1 MQTRTVERVEAWE
14 SRPFSGGAAALAS
27 LSDAD
32 FSGAVVADDVWL
44 FFVNGRPV
52 GVAGGT
58 VDDVAASA
66 GTAYEAPD
74 LSLPLLFAMQ
84 ETDGETRAQYYTND
98 TPLTETDATL
108 EDAGFTG
115 YVELSEDVLS
125 GDYYVAYY
133 GGRSLP
139 VAFVGNAPEVVTGAD
154 AFERAADEVGVYEVV
169 SVDLAF
175 PDLPEVEA
183 DESDETASGAAV
195 GVASDGD
202 AGADAEVEG
211 ATDRGTVDA
220 DQPSADDAPADSDA
234 GDPLDATAALEGG
247 AAADGA
253 TDDRAAERA
262 AVEAT
267 AHAGDD
273 PSADTPSEAVSES
286 EVGESEAATGRRST
300 ASEAPRPSAD
310 PPAGAAVE
318 QGPTARAMPEEEG
331 DADAVESADAEAIER
346 EATRVPA
353 LAPEGDDTE
362 RAAADAT
369 DSETDD
375 PTEHEAT
382 AGESVSPASHGESE
396 DRVEV
401 LQRELAAREERVE
414 RLEERLADA
423 EETVAARE
431 RDLEDVRAERDD
443 LRETVER
450 LEERIATLEADLEA
464 AEPGPGDLS
473 PAEALAGTNLFV
485 RYESKA
491 DPTLEDLGE
500 AEQSEIDANLTLEH
514 HTTFDASGATVE
526 SEPYESFLEST
537 AAYRFVSWVVRGLPR
552 EVLAS
557 GHSRGLADLYESIP
571 EIDRA
576 ELDGT
581 VELEDGT
588 GETARHDFD
597 VVLRDRMGEPLVVA
611 ALNASR
617 DPVTGAEME
626 ALTDAA
632 SAVGELADS
641 LGGALYVT
649 ASFFEPGALEIAG
662 DATASGGLLRRSEKE
677 SYVKVSRKRGYH
689 LCLVEDRDGS
699 FHVTVPEL

>member
-1 MQTRTVERVEAWE
+1 MQTRTVERVETWE

-84 ETDGETRAQYYTND
+84 EADGETRAQYYTND

-183 DESDETASGAAV
+183 DEAGAAAGAAV
-195 GVASDGD
+195 DVASDGD
-202 AGADAEVEG
+202 AGADTEALTG
-211 ATDRGTVDA
+211 TADTTDSD
-220 DQPSADDAPADSDA
+220 ADDAPADADTD
-234 GDPLDATAALEGG
+234 DPLDATAALGG
-247 AAADGA
+247 NPTADGA
-253 TDDRAAERA
+253 TDDRATERPSVGA
-262 AVEAT
+262 SARD
-267 AHAGDD
+267 AGG
-273 PSADTPSEAVSES
+273 PSADTPADAVREPES
-286 EVGESEAATGRRST
+286 VGKSTAATGRRPT
-300 ASEAPRPSAD
+300 DSEAPRPSAD
-310 PPAGAAVE
+310 PPAEAAVE
-318 QGPTARAMPEEEG
+318 EEPTARAMPEEEE
-331 DADAVESADAEAIER
+331 DTVESADAEAAER

-353 LAPEGDDTE
+353 LAPEEDDIE
-362 RAAADAT
+362 PAAADAT
-369 DSETDD
+369 DSDADGPTDG
-375 PTEHEAT
+375 EAS
-382 AGESVSPASHGESE
+382 AGASAASHGESE
-396 DRVEV
+396 GRVET
-401 LQRELAAREERVE
+401 LRRELATREKRIE
-414 RLEERLADA
+414 RLEARLADA
-423 EETVAARE
+423 EEAVAARE

-443 LRETVER
+443 LRGTVER

-464 AEPGPGDLS
+464 AKPGPGDLS

-491 DPTLEDLGE
+491 DPTLDDLGE

-514 HTTFDASGATVE
+514 HTTFDASGATVDG
-526 SEPYESFLEST
+526 EPYESFLEST

-552 EVLAS
+552 EVLES

-581 VELEDGT
+581 VELEGET
-588 GETARHDFD
+588 GEATRHDFD
-597 VVLRDRMGEPLVVA
+597 VVLRDRMGDPLVVA
-611 ALNASR
+611 ALNTSR

-649 ASFFEPGALEIAG
+649 ASFFEPGALEVAG

-689 LCLVEDRDGS
+689 LCLVEDRNGS